1 MTKPQI
7 AVRIPKSFFV
17 ELSNHV
23 ERNRTSQTEVV
34 FSALADSLGCLE
46 EVPLSQKIAEF
57 EERLRLLETTLTRH
71 LQKLNS

>member
-7 AVRIPKSFFV
+7 AVRIPKSLFV
-17 ELSNHV
+17 KLSNHV
-23 ERNRTSQTEVV
+23 ERNRTSKTEVV
-34 FSALADSLGCLE
+34 VSALADYLGCPE
-46 EVPLSQKIAEF
+46 EVPLNQRIAKL